1 MTALAPKPAAL
12 LRFIA
17 GYQAA
22 NGGVSPSV
30 RECARGIGC
39 APAKAHQL
47 LRGLEER
54 GAIRRLPHRE
64 RAIDVLEPV
73 AIPMVDGVPLFAVPL
88 RASSFLRYSGER
100 V

>member
-1 MTALAPKPAAL
+1 MRALAPKHAAL
-12 LRFIA
+12 LRFIT

-30 RECARGIGC
+30 RACARGIGSS
-39 APAKAHQL
+39 PAKAHKL

-54 GAIRRLPHRE
+54 GAIRRLPHRHQ
-64 RAIDVLEPV
+64 AIDVLEPI
-73 AIPMVDGVPLFAVPL
+73 AIPMAGSVPLFAVPL

-100 V
+100 L